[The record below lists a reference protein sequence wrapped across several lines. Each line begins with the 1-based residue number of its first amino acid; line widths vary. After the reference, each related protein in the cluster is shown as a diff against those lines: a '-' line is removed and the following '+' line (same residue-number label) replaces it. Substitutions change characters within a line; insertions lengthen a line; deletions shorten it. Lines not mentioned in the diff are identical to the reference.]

1 MSWLEVAAIV
11 VLLISIG
18 AGGFLVAQ
26 RPAFWWG
33 LGRELAKRL
42 GPYLF
47 AYLTK
52 RNEAKVEERMLAC
65 HRSGGRWDNMKKRCL
80 PPK

>member
-33 LGRELAKRL
+33 LGAVVFKAALPFLMKRMD
-42 GPYLF
+42 PE
-47 AYLTK
+47 T
-52 RNEAKVEERMLAC
+52 EARMQAC
-65 HRSGGRWDNMKKRCL
+65 HRSGGRWDNWKKRCL

>member
-33 LGRELAKRL
+33 LGAVVFKAVLPFLMKRM
-42 GPYLF
+42 PPEE
-47 AYLTK
+47 
-52 RNEAKVEERMLAC
+52 EAEMQAC

-80 PPK
+80 PLK